1 MCGPSCCT
9 ADELVLVPPGGTP
22 ARRRKRADNA
32 GVAPVR
38 YTPGSTLSGNVE
50 PTGLDRTRQ
59 ACPRASQSCRSTC
72 PGCEQ
77 RSAPVGS
84 MCGPSCCTADELV
97 LVPPG
102 VTPARRRK
110 RADNAGVAP
119 VRYTPGSTLSGNVE
133 PTGLDR
139 TRQACPRASQ
149 SCRSTC
155 PGCEQRSAPV
165 GSMCGPSCCTADEL
179 VLVPPGVTPARRR
192 KRADNAGVAPVR
204 YTPGS
209 TLSGNVEPTGRDR
222 TRQAS
227 PRASQSCR
235 STRPGCEQRSAP
247 VGSMC
252 GPSCC
257 TADELV
263 LVPPGG
269 TPARRRKRADNAGVA
284 QVRYTPGSTLS
295 GNVEP
300 TGRDRPRP
308 DATG

>member
-1 MCGPSCCT
+1 
-9 ADELVLVPPGGTP
+9 P

-59 ACPRASQSCRSTC
+59 AC
-72 PGCEQ
+72 
-77 RSAPVGS
+77 
-84 MCGPSCCTADELV
+84 
-97 LVPPG
+97 
-102 VTPARRRK
+102 
-110 RADNAGVAP
+110 
-119 VRYTPGSTLSGNVE
+119 
-133 PTGLDR
+133 
-139 TRQACPRASQ
+139 
-149 SCRSTC
+149 
-155 PGCEQRSAPV
+155 
-165 GSMCGPSCCTADEL
+165 
-179 VLVPPGVTPARRR
+179 
-192 KRADNAGVAPVR
+192 
-204 YTPGS
+204 
-209 TLSGNVEPTGRDR
+209 
-222 TRQAS
+222 

-300 TGRDRPRP
+300 TCLDRTRQACPRASQSGGSPRP
-308 DATG
+308 GCDQPAHLLAPWAGPPAAPRTSWCSSLPGAHPLADVSAQTTQV